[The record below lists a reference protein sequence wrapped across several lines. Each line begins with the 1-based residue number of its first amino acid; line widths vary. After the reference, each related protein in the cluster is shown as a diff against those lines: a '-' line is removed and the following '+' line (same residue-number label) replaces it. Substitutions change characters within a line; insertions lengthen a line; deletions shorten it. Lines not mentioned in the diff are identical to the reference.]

1 MRTMPIAA
9 KSRAREPTAIVGTAL
24 GDVRFRSLVGDADWH
39 SLPVAIRSRFS
50 RRLEAGA
57 SAVYAG
63 RITQTSMCR
72 IGWLLAQAARIIGAP
87 LPLYCEH
94 DVASVVTVTE
104 DGASGGQV
112 WTRLYARRCG
122 FPQMIHS
129 AKRFAGPTGLEEHVG
144 RGIGMA
150 LRVAVRNGAL
160 EFHSAGY
167 FIQLFGHRFALPEW
181 ATPGALVVTHAE
193 TGPGRFRFMLV
204 VTHPHFGVLIEQVAD
219 YQDAVPL

>member
-1 MRTMPIAA
+1 MRAMPVEATLRESAAIAGA
-9 KSRAREPTAIVGTAL
+9 AL
-24 GDVRFRSLVGDADWH
+24 GDLRFRSLIGDADWH
-39 SLPVAIRSRFS
+39 SLPVAIRRRFS
-50 RRLEAGA
+50 KRVAAGD

-63 RITQTSMCR
+63 TITQTRMCR
-72 IGWLLAQAARIIGAP
+72 IGWLLAQAARLIGGP
-87 LPLYCEH
+87 LPLYCER

-104 DGASGGQV
+104 DGARGGQV
-112 WTRLYARRCG
+112 WTRLYARRRG

-129 AKRFAGPTGLEEHVG
+129 AKRFAGRTGLEEHVG

-150 LRVAVRNGAL
+150 LRVAVTNGAL

-181 ATPGALVVTHAE
+181 ATPGALVVTHTE
-193 TGPGRFRFMLV
+193 IGPGRFRFKLAI
-204 VTHPHFGVLIEQVAD
+204 THPHFGVLIEQVAE